1 MIIKIRPLDTLF
13 FRTGRPFTVGENT
26 WAESLFPPYPS
37 TLYGAIR
44 SFLIFQR
51 EGLKAFIN
59 GKYKDDIGTPDKKG
73 SLKIKGPLI
82 SKGDE
87 LFFPIPLDLV
97 KLEDK
102 LNPLVF
108 TEKPQ
113 DFISDY
119 PLSYVLIDKSES
131 QSKGSEGW
139 VTDIVLK
146 DYLKNRETELSFVKD
161 STLLF
166 LSEPKIGI
174 AREKTTLTTK
184 EGYLY
189 RISMIRLE
197 KEVSLIAEVEGVSGI
212 PATGIIQL
220 GGESKG
226 AKFEKTENEF
236 EMLRNIDLNLENK
249 FFKIYFATPAIFKK
263 GWIPEWINE
272 ENFEGEYP
280 KLGEI
285 KLKLVCC
292 AIGKPLHIGGW
303 DIAKNRPK
311 PLYKAIP
318 PGSVYYFKILDN
330 SDSLK
335 IKESFHLKNVSDIN
349 SEEGFGL
356 SIVGEVKL

>member
-1 MIIKIRPLDTLF
+1 MIIKIIPLDTLF
-13 FRTGRPFTVGENT
+13 FRTGRPFKMGEDT

-51 EGLKAFIN
+51 EGLKAFKN
-59 GKYKDDIGTPDKKG
+59 GKYKNDIGTPDKKG

-82 SKGDE
+82 SSKYHE
-87 LFFPIPLDLV
+87 LLFPAPLDLV

-102 LNPLVF
+102 LIPLLF
-108 TEKPQ
+108 TKKPQ
-113 DFISDY
+113 GFISDY
-119 PLSYVLIDKSES
+119 SLSYVLINES
-131 QSKGSEGW
+131 KEQVKEPGGW
-139 VTDIVLK
+139 LTDIEFK
-146 DYLKNRETELSFVKD
+146 GYLKNRKIEYFFIKD
-161 STLLF
+161 SDLF

-174 AREKTTLTTK
+174 ARERTTLTTK

-189 RISMIRLE
+189 RIPMIRL
-197 KEVSLIAEVEGVSGI
+197 KDEVSLVAEIEEVSDM
-212 PATGIIQL
+212 PKTGIIQL
-220 GGESKG
+220 GGESRE
-226 AKFEKTENEF
+226 AKFESTENIFKKLE
-236 EMLRNIDLNLENK
+236 NIELNLENK

-263 GWIPEWINE
+263 GWIPKWINK

-280 KLGEI
+280 KLNGI

-292 AIGKPLHIGGW
+292 AIGKPVHIGGW

-318 PGSVYYFKILDN
+318 PGSVYYFEVLDK

-335 IKESFHLKNVSDIN
+335 IKEAFHLKNISDIN
-349 SEEGFGL
+349 SKEGFGL

>member
-1 MIIKIRPLDTLF
+1 MIIKIIPLDTLF
-13 FRTGRPFTVGENT
+13 FRTGKPFTMGEDT

-51 EGLKAFIN
+51 EGLKAFKN
-59 GKYKDDIGTPDKKG
+59 GKYKEDLGTPDKKG

-82 SKGDE
+82 SKSDE

-97 KLEDK
+97 KLEDR

-113 DFISDY
+113 GLISDY
-119 PLSYVLIDKSES
+119 PLSYVLINKSES
-131 QSKGSEGW
+131 QAKGSEGW
-139 VTDIVLK
+139 FTDIELK
-146 DYLKNRETELSFVKD
+146 DYLKNRETKYSFIED
-161 STLLF
+161 RNLF
-166 LSEPKIGI
+166 LLEPKIGI
-174 AREKTTLTTK
+174 ARKKTTLTTK

-189 RISMIRLE
+189 RIPMIRLRE
-197 KEVSLIAEVEGVSGI
+197 KVSLVAEVEGISDMPKAGV
-212 PATGIIQL
+212 IQL

-226 AKFEKTENEF
+226 AKFEAIENIF
-236 EMLRNIDLNLENK
+236 ERLKNIELNAENK

-263 GWIPEWINE
+263 GWMPEWINE

-280 KLGEI
+280 KPDGI
-285 KLKLVCC
+285 KLKLISCTT
-292 AIGKPLHIGGW
+292 GKPLHIGGW
-303 DIAKNRPK
+303 NIAGKQHK
-311 PLYKAIP
+311 PLYKAIS
-318 PGSVYYFKILDN
+318 PGSVYYFKVLDN

-335 IKESFHLKNVSDIN
+335 IKETFHLKNVSDIN